1 MLSRHVI
8 QFTVTISEPFDF
20 ALTVAKPAGWP
31 WSTPKEIFENKT
43 LWTAVRI
50 RNIPVGLVMSARKNK
65 VLVRAFPPVP
75 LEKEDTADLEDMVRA
90 GLGADEDLD
99 RFYRFA
105 QDDPVL
111 RQATTDHPGMRIGL
125 LDDIFGGVILAILL
139 QMAPIARSKQMMDSV
154 LELAGTKIIVE
165 KKEVILWPRADEIA
179 IIDPSILRSKAMLG
193 YRAER
198 LVKAAQYLVEHPLSL
213 RDLARLPEEDAMKV
227 LTNIPGIGRYSAA
240 IIFGQS
246 TPPIDAWSVII
257 MSELYEGR
265 TPENS
270 RREIARVEEQLSA
283 RWGTWSWLAFAYIL
297 NDLENLSTVYKI
309 SRRT

>member
-1 MLSRHVI
+1 
-8 QFTVTISEPFDF
+8 
-20 ALTVAKPAGWP
+20 
-31 WSTPKEIFENKT
+31 
-43 LWTAVRI
+43 
-50 RNIPVGLVMSARKNK
+50 MSARKNK

-90 GLGADEDLD
+90 GLGADEDLAG
-99 RFYRFA
+99 FYRFA

-139 QMAPIARSKQMMDSV
+139 QMAPIARSRQMMDLV

-270 RREIARVEEQLSA
+270 RREIARVGEQLSA

>member
-1 MLSRHVI
+1 
-8 QFTVTISEPFDF
+8 
-20 ALTVAKPAGWP
+20 
-31 WSTPKEIFENKT
+31 
-43 LWTAVRI
+43 
-50 RNIPVGLVMSARKNK
+50 MSARKNK

-90 GLGADEDLD
+90 GLGADEDLAG
-99 RFYRFA
+99 FYRFA

-139 QMAPIARSKQMMDSV
+139 QMAPIARSKQMMNSV

-165 KKEVILWPRADEIA
+165 KKEVILWPRADEVA
-179 IIDPSILRSKAMLG
+179 IIDPGILRRKAMLG

-240 IIFGQS
+240 IIFDQS

>member
-1 MLSRHVI
+1 
-8 QFTVTISEPFDF
+8 
-20 ALTVAKPAGWP
+20 
-31 WSTPKEIFENKT
+31 
-43 LWTAVRI
+43 
-50 RNIPVGLVMSARKNK
+50 
-65 VLVRAFPPVP
+65 
-75 LEKEDTADLEDMVRA
+75 
-90 GLGADEDLD
+90 
-99 RFYRFA
+99 
-105 QDDPVL
+105 
-111 RQATTDHPGMRIGL
+111 
-125 LDDIFGGVILAILL
+125 
-139 QMAPIARSKQMMDSV
+139 
-154 LELAGTKIIVE
+154 
-165 KKEVILWPRADEIA
+165 
-179 IIDPSILRSKAMLG
+179 MLG

>member
-65 VLVRAFPPVP
+65 VIVRAFPPVP

-90 GLGADEDLD
+90 GLGADEDLAG
-99 RFYRFA
+99 FYRFA

-139 QMAPIARSKQMMDSV
+139 QMAPIA
-154 LELAGTKIIVE
+154 LAGTKIIVE

>member
-20 ALTVAKPAGWP
+20 ALTVAKPAGWS

-90 GLGADEDLD
+90 GLGADEDLAG
-99 RFYRFA
+99 FYRFA

-139 QMAPIARSKQMMDSV
+139 QMAPIARSRQMMDLV

-179 IIDPSILRSKAMLG
+179 IIDPGILRRKAMLG

>member
-139 QMAPIARSKQMMDSV
+139 QMAPIARSRQMMDLV

>member
-50 RNIPVGLVMSARKNK
+50 RDIPVGLVMSARKNK
-65 VLVRAFPPVP
+65 VIVRAFPPVP

-111 RQATTDHPGMRIGL
+111 RQTTTDHPGMRIGL

-179 IIDPSILRSKAMLG
+179 IIDPGILRRKAMLG

>member
-31 WSTPKEIFENKT
+31 WSMPKEIFENKT

-90 GLGADEDLD
+90 GLGADEDLAG
-99 RFYRFA
+99 FYRFA

-139 QMAPIARSKQMMDSV
+139 QMAPIARSRQMMDLV

-179 IIDPSILRSKAMLG
+179 IIDPGILRRKAMLG

>member
-65 VLVRAFPPVP
+65 VFVRAFPPVP

-90 GLGADEDLD
+90 GLGADEDLAG
-99 RFYRFA
+99 FYRFA

-139 QMAPIARSKQMMDSV
+139 QMAPIARSKQMMNSV

-165 KKEVILWPRADEIA
+165 KKEVILWPRADEVA
-179 IIDPSILRSKAMLG
+179 IIDPGILRRKAMLG

>member
-50 RNIPVGLVMSARKNK
+50 RDIPVGLVMSARKNK
-65 VLVRAFPPVP
+65 VIVRAFPPVP

-90 GLGADEDLD
+90 GLGADEDLAG
-99 RFYRFA
+99 FYRFA

-139 QMAPIARSKQMMDSV
+139 QMAPIARSRQMMDSV

>member
-90 GLGADEDLD
+90 GLGADEDLAG
-99 RFYRFA
+99 FYRFA

>member
-90 GLGADEDLD
+90 GLGADEDLAG
-99 RFYRFA
+99 FYRFA

-139 QMAPIARSKQMMDSV
+139 QMAPIARSRQMMDLV

-179 IIDPSILRSKAMLG
+179 IIDPGILRRKAMLG